1 VITDPSAGRTDVDAK
16 WWPSPDHSGTPVGLG
31 RYARS
36 RVPGWLA
43 PGLRIAPAMTTG
55 AHLLGLPP
63 WSRTHSLTGMCSPAS
78 TDHIL
83 GMITE
88 VFTPV
93 LVEEEAEDD
102 ELDTPSLRSLALNAV
117 DSLRRWLGFND
128 EQVAELVGIA
138 PRSIPN
144 WRNSGRDPYPSTVR
158 QLFEVHNL
166 LAALVRRLGL
176 PETTVWLAEPVD
188 DGSNRLD
195 LLRAERVD
203 VVLRH
208 ASALLF
214 PVLPSGGLR
223 VDDDEDD
230 EVGVT
235 VREDFPKRPTRSRGA
250 RASRTLR

>member
-1 VITDPSAGRTDVDAK
+1 MITDPSAGRTDVDAT
-16 WWPSPDHSGTPVGLG
+16 WWPSPDHTGTPVGLG

-36 RVPGWLA
+36 RVLGWLA
-43 PGLRIAPAMTTG
+43 PGLRIAPGITTG

-63 WSRTHSLTGMCSPAS
+63 WSGTHSHTGMCSPAS

-83 GMITE
+83 GMIAD
-88 VFTPV
+88 VFPPTV
-93 LVEEEAEDD
+93 AEEEAED
-102 ELDTPSLRSLALNAV
+102 EKLDAPSLRSLALNAV

-158 QLFEVHNL
+158 RLFEVHNL

-188 DGSNRLD
+188 GALNRLD
-195 LLRAERVD
+195 LLRAGRVD
-203 VVLRH
+203 TVLRH
-208 ASALLF
+208 ASRLLF
-214 PVLPSGGLR
+214 PTPSTGGLR

-230 EVGVT
+230 EVGTT
-235 VREDFPKRPTRSRGA
+235 VHEDFPKRPTRSRGA
-250 RASRTLR
+250 RASRNPR